1 MTILVAFH
9 ELGHL
14 VVALMFRIRVKQYSI
29 GFGKVLFSRSW
40 CGTRYCLSVIP
51 LGGYVRMLDTRKDR
65 QLSAQEQLHA
75 FDRQHPC
82 KKILVYLAGPIANL
96 LLAIFLLS
104 VVVYHEGVMT
114 VAPIVHT
121 VIPDSL
127 ADKAGFQEGDHVL
140 MVNGQQ
146 VSDFENLNELS
157 IDGLNGLQL
166 NFIVQDVQGKIRD
179 RQMLLSNYPNLVGEI
194 YRGETSFG
202 FLPDRFST
210 EVNEV
215 LQGLPAAKAGLRSG
229 DRIVGLANKK
239 INSYQQFITIVRH
252 LPLGPILVDYVR
264 EGRHYQT
271 FLKPELIGKKQ
282 SGVLITGIGIT
293 NKIDSSL
300 AKQSRAIY
308 HATFTQS
315 FLIGLKKT
323 FHVGKRT
330 LVLLG
335 KMLIGQSSL
344 KTLSG
349 PITIASMTKK
359 TVDLG
364 WISYLSFL
372 AMISISI
379 GVLNL
384 LPISVL
390 DGGGALMSLIEWVQ
404 GKPLSLRAE
413 DFALRIGFAML
424 MLLIFVALFNDFFRI
439 FAK

>member
-1 MTILVAFH
+1 MTAVVAFH

-14 VVALMFRIRVKQYSI
+14 VVALMFRIRVQQYSI
-29 GFGKVLFSRSW
+29 GFGKVLFSCSW
-40 CGTRYCLSVIP
+40 HGTRYCLSLVP
-51 LGGYVRMLDTRKDR
+51 LGGYVRMLDTRKDY

-82 KKILVYLAGPIANL
+82 KKILVYLAGPLANL
-96 LLAIFLLS
+96 LLAVLLLS
-104 VVVYHEGVMT
+104 AVVYHEGVIT

-140 MVNGQQ
+140 MVNGQR
-146 VSDFENLNELS
+146 VSDFEDLNELS
-157 IDGLNGLQL
+157 TDGLNGLQL
-166 NFIVQDVQGKIRD
+166 SFTVQDITGKIRD
-179 RQMLLSNYPNLVGEI
+179 RWMHLRNYPDLVDEI
-194 YRGETSFG
+194 YRGKASFG
-202 FLPDRFST
+202 FSPDCFST
-210 EVNEV
+210 EIGQV
-215 LQGLPAAKAGLRSG
+215 LQGLPAAKAGLKSG
-229 DRIVGLANKK
+229 DRIVGLASKK
-239 INSYQQFITIVRH
+239 INNYQQFIKTVRH
-252 LPLGPILVDYVR
+252 LPLSTISVDYVR
-264 EGRHYQT
+264 EGRRYQT

-282 SGVLITGIGIT
+282 SGALITRIGII

-300 AKQSRAIY
+300 AKRSRAIY
-308 HATFTQS
+308 HATLTQS

-323 FHVGKRT
+323 FHVAKRT
-330 LVLLG
+330 VVLLG
-335 KMLIGQSSL
+335 KMLVGQSSL

-349 PITIASMTKK
+349 PITIASMTRK

-364 WISYLSFL
+364 WTSYLFFL

-379 GVLNL
+379 GILNL